1 MNPRF
6 MSRLVSVLA
15 RIIGF
20 ERGREEP
27 IFQTGDNDPISL
39 AHFAPSAEML
49 ASTYVIAATRN
60 PEEWTVYN
68 SPLSRNVAAGLK
80 RNQAATLAQ
89 VLNLACP
96 HRPNAQ
102 TNKKTHRKGLR
113 GI

>member
-1 MNPRF
+1 

-15 RIIGF
+15 RAIGF

-27 IFQTGDNDPISL
+27 IFQTRDNDPIPL
-39 AHFAPSAEML
+39 AHFLLRAESL
-49 ASTYVIAATRN
+49 ASTYVIAAATRN

-68 SPLSRNVAAGLK
+68 SPLNRNVAAGLT

-96 HRPNAQ
+96 HRPNTLA
-102 TNKKTHRKGLR
+102 NKKTHRKGLR

>member
-1 MNPRF
+1 
-6 MSRLVSVLA
+6 MSRLISVLG
-15 RIIGF
+15 RVIGF

-27 IFQTGDNDPISL
+27 IFQMRDNDPITL
-39 AHFAPSAEML
+39 AHFVPRAEAL
-49 ASTYVIAATRN
+49 ASTDVIVAATRN
-60 PEEWTVYN
+60 PGEWTVYN
-68 SPLSRNVAAGLK
+68 SPLSRNVAAGLT

-96 HRPNAQ
+96 YRPNAQ